1 MANTYKRMY
10 GWDWPKDMTDDN
22 VRLTIGKKWR
32 EYRDE
37 FGFEFRDPWVP
48 MLDAARHLFGDYLK
62 VSEWTEQ
69 HFHDWV
75 TEQMLITIG
84 AASSGKSN
92 DTGALFVLDW
102 MTDPYDT
109 IILVGSTTRD
119 ALRLRTWESVERYFK
134 VLQNGSFSVPGK
146 LVPTGCRIVNDRDF
160 SDDPAAQGGKA
171 GIHGVALNEGGK
183 LQGAH
188 LPYVRLAVDEL
199 ATIANHEDIKTTI
212 ENLQIA
218 KDFKF
223 VGLMNPET
231 WSDPS
236 CQYIIPEGGADSV
249 NVDTGSWRSTFGCFV
264 RHHDGMKSPCVLHPE
279 LAKEFPFLTQ
289 RRHIEAALKRAGGN
303 AGAPRFWKMVRGFPM
318 PAGTGA
324 QTVLDEAVAIRNKV
338 AEPAPPF
345 DPATWLGTAEGVD
358 PAWTEGGDGACRAR
372 CYLRVDM
379 YGKPYLDFTNG
390 VSKLTIDSTIVR
402 EHPALEQMRKQVVDS
417 RREPYAARYREM
429 AVDASGNQALAN
441 ELVIYAAAYDIMQVN
456 SSRRASEAPLR
467 AFDANRTM
475 DNIYDRGTEA
485 WCVLAEFCRSGQ
497 VKGLPQEVVKALVT
511 RRFATKMVR
520 DASGA
525 KVPGAVQNPLRL
537 EPKEE
542 FKSRYGRS
550 PDEADACALAA
561 LAVKERLGLLPFAY
575 AVPRRQDAAA
585 PNPFDSEAAPAPP
598 PPPEDDYE
606 EAFDDYDEIFEGE
619 V

>member
-1 MANTYKRMY
+1 MSTTYKKLY
-10 GWDWPKDMTDDN
+10 GWEWPVDMTDDN
-22 VRLTIGKKWR
+22 IRLTIGKKWR
-32 EYRDE
+32 EYKEE

-75 TEQMLITIG
+75 MEPMVMTIG
-84 AASSGKSN
+84 CASSGKSN
-92 DTGALFVLDW
+92 DTGAIFVLDW
-102 MTDPYDT
+102 VTDPYDT
-109 IILVGSTTRD
+109 IILVGSTTKD
-119 ALRLRTWESVERYFK
+119 ALRLRTWESIERYLK
-134 VLQNGSFSVPGK
+134 VLQNGMFSVPGK
-146 LVPTGCRIVNDRDF
+146 LVPTGCRIVNDRDY

-199 ATIANHEDIKTTI
+199 ATIYNHEDIKTTV

-218 KDFKF
+218 KDFRF
-223 VGLMNPET
+223 IGLMNPET

-236 CQYIIPEGGADSV
+236 CQYIIPEGGIDSV
-249 NVDTGSWRSTFGCFV
+249 TVDTGSWRSTYGCFV

-289 RRHIEAALKRAGGN
+289 RRHIEAALKRANGN

-324 QTVLDEAVAIRNKV
+324 QTVLDEAIAIRNKV
-338 AEPAPPF
+338 SEPAPPF
-345 DPATWLGTAEGVD
+345 DPVTWRGTAEGID
-358 PAWTEGGDGACRAR
+358 PAWTEGGDDACRAR

-390 VSKLTIDSTIVR
+390 IVKLKIDATIVR
-402 EHPALEQMRKQVVDS
+402 EHPALEQMRKQVVDA

-429 AVDASGNQALAN
+429 AVDSSGNQALAS
-441 ELVIYAAAYDIMQVN
+441 ELVIYAAAYDVMQVN
-456 SSRRASEAPLR
+456 SSARASEAPLR
-467 AFDANRTM
+467 AFDANKTM
-475 DNIYDRGTEA
+475 DTVYDRGTEA

-497 VKGLPQEVVKALVT
+497 VRGLPQDVVKALT
-511 RRFATKMVR
+511 MRRFATKMVR

-537 EPKEE
+537 EPKPE
-542 FKSRYGRS
+542 FKQRYGRS
-550 PDEADACALAA
+550 PNEADACALAA

-575 AVPRRQDAAA
+575 AVPRRQDAQA
-585 PNPFDSEAAPAPP
+585 PNPFDSDTPP
-598 PPPEDDYE
+598 PRLPDDDYE
-606 EAFDDYDEIFEGE
+606 AEFDDTDEFFDGE